1 MTIAERVQAAKDDL
15 RVRLLELLAAE
26 RIKAGY

>member
-15 RVRLLELLAAE
+15 REMLKALLAVE
-26 RIKAGY
+26 RERAGY